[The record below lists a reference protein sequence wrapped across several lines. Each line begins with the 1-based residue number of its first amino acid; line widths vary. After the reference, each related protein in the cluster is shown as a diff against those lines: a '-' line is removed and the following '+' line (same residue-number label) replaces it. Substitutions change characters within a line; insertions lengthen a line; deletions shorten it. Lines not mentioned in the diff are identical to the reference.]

1 MIHLTG
7 QQFSPK
13 EIIQQI
19 FSPMIGVVCSPQAE
33 EICHKNNLTFV
44 ELLQPF
50 SKLSTD
56 GMQNNSIYIMCSF
69 RPYVERV
76 ISTSYPYTLAS
87 QYSKTT
93 YVEKEKN

>member
-7 QQFSPK
+7 QPFSSK

-19 FSPMIGVVCSPQAE
+19 FSPMIGVICSAQAE
-33 EICHKNNLTFV
+33 EICQKNNLTFV

-56 GMQNNSIYIMCSF
+56 GRENNYFYHNFSS
-69 RPYVERV
+69 RSYVECV
-76 ISTSYPYTLAS
+76 FPLLTL
-87 QYSKTT
+87 TL
-93 YVEKEKN
+93 

>member
-33 EICHKNNLTFV
+33 EICQKNNLTFV

-56 GMQNNSIYIMCSF
+56 GMLNNSFYNIYSA

-76 ISTSYPYTLAS
+76 FPLFNPKYFS
-87 QYSKTT
+87 QQIQ
-93 YVEKEKN
+93 

>member
-7 QQFSPK
+7 QQFSSK

-33 EICHKNNLTFV
+33 EICQKNNLSFV

-56 GMQNNSIYIMCSF
+56 GRQNKIWIWNIYSVLLDL
-69 RPYVERV
+69 YVELV
-76 ISTSYPYTLAS
+76 IFHF
-87 QYSKTT
+87 
-93 YVEKEKN
+93 

>member
-7 QQFSPK
+7 QQFSHK

-19 FSPMIGVVCSPQAE
+19 FSPMIGVVCSSQAE
-33 EICHKNNLTFV
+33 EICQKNNLTFV

-56 GMQNNSIYIMCSF
+56 GMQRNSIYNTYSS

-76 ISTSYPYTLAS
+76 FPLLTFTL
-87 QYSKTT
+87 
-93 YVEKEKN
+93 